1 MKRKTPQSLLAEA
14 ATLDRF
20 AAEAMCRAERLRR
33 EARAMRDEPKELVQ
47 WWFAWCRQ
55 VRRAH

>member
-1 MKRKTPQSLLAEA
+1 MAKKSPQSLRAEA

-33 EARAMRDEPKELVQ
+33 EAEAMKDEPRELVA
-47 WWFAWCRQ
+47 WWFAWARQ